1 MVASLFLLAIN
12 FSTIIASVHEK
23 KEKLKNNQI

>member
-1 MVASLFLLAIN
+1 MIVSLSLLIIN

-23 KEKLKNNQI
+23 KEELKNNQI